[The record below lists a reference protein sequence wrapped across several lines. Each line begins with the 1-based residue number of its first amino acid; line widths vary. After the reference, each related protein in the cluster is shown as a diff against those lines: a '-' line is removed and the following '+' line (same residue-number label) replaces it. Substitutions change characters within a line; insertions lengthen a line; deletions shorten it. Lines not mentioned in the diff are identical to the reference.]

1 MHAPLDRTLKER
13 VLADRLFGRQASGG
27 ASGGW
32 LSSVLGL
39 VFSIETSFIL
49 FLVAGR
55 YKALPEFQAVPVDPT
70 LLFFVL
76 TLGLI
81 AHKCIKGQL
90 KPMPLD
96 APGLLMLAFCAYGVA
111 SVYWSSLEPKNID
124 KAWRFVLVSVSGY
137 FLASVLAQE
146 QERRERMVLLMIG
159 FSCTL
164 LLYYAYFRWI
174 VGIDIYELENT
185 GRIRGNNY
193 LEYGTHA
200 AFVFYGCLA
209 LTVYGPRRWL
219 AVGLTG
225 AVVSLFLL
233 AFIGAR
239 GPLIFSLIGIP
250 LAGVALLLNVRCLA
264 AGFRRLAL
272 LLLLLVV
279 LAWAGYAALVAVKGF
294 TLASE
299 ELYTIER
306 LSLQLSNESTS
317 SLDVR
322 SIGRDLAFRRW
333 LEQPLLGW
341 GMGEFR
347 LQYSVLDYPHN
358 LLLEVLMEMGLVGVV
373 LFIPAHIIAL
383 FVCLRTIRD
392 PASTW
397 IDMAIVLKFITDFA
411 SHITVEGYLGDNRIY
426 FATLALA
433 IGLRYRD
440 WTVPRDRGRRA

>member
-1 MHAPLDRTLKER
+1 MHVPLDRTLAPER
-13 VLADRLFGRQASGG
+13 RSDRRSGVLDL
-27 ASGGW
+27 
-32 LSSVLGL
+32 L
-39 VFSIETSFIL
+39 FSIETSFIL

-55 YKALPEFQAVPVDPT
+55 YKALPEFQNIPVDPT
-70 LLFFVL
+70 LLFFLL

-81 AHKCIKGQL
+81 VHKRAIGQM

-96 APGLLMLAFCAYGVA
+96 APSLLMLAFCAYGFV

-137 FLASVLAQE
+137 FLARILAQE
-146 QERRERMVLLMIG
+146 QERRERMVLLMIA
-159 FSCTL
+159 FSSAL
-164 LLYYAYFRWI
+164 LLYYAYFRWV

-219 AVGLTG
+219 PVAIGG
-225 AVVSLFLL
+225 GVVSLFLL

-239 GPLIFSLIGIP
+239 GPLVFSLLGIP
-250 LAGVALLLNVRCLA
+250 LAGAALLLS
-264 AGFRRLAL
+264 FRRLAAGSRRL
-272 LLLLLVV
+272 LLLLLVLAV
-279 LAWAGYAALVAVKGF
+279 LAWTGYAALVAIKGF
-294 TLASE
+294 AAASE

-358 LLLEVLMEMGLVGVV
+358 LLLEVLMEMGLVGAV
-373 LFIPAHIIAL
+373 LFLPTQIIAL
-383 FVCLRTIRD
+383 FICFRTVRD
-392 PASTW
+392 PACNW
-397 IDMAIVLKFITDFA
+397 IDMAIVLKFVTDFA
-411 SHITVEGYLGDNRIY
+411 SHLSVEGYLGDNRIY
-426 FATLALA
+426 FSLLALA
-433 IGLRYRD
+433 IGLRHSGRA
-440 WTVPRDRGRRA
+440 VPAGQGRSA

>member
-1 MHAPLDRTLKER
+1 MHVPLNQRVGDQGLGDRTFGPELGPER
-13 VLADRLFGRQASGG
+13 RSGQRFGVLD
-27 ASGGW
+27 
-32 LSSVLGL
+32 VL
-39 VFSIETSFIL
+39 FSIETSFIL

-55 YKALPEFQAVPVDPT
+55 YKALPEFQSFPVDPT

-81 AHKCIKGQL
+81 VHKCAMGQL

-96 APGLLMLAFCAYGVA
+96 APGLLMLAFCAYGFV
-111 SVYWSSLEPKNID
+111 SVYWSSLEPKNVD
-124 KAWRFVLVSVSGY
+124 KAWRFVMVSVSGY

-146 QERRERMVLLMIG
+146 QERRERMVLLMIA
-159 FSCTL
+159 FSGAL
-164 LLYYAYFRWI
+164 LLYYAYFRWV

-200 AFVFYGCLA
+200 AYVFYGCLA

-219 AVGLTG
+219 AAGIAGGV
-225 AVVSLFLL
+225 ASLFLL

-239 GPLIFSLIGIP
+239 GPLVFSLLGIP
-250 LAGVALLLNVRCLA
+250 LAGAALFLNLRRLG
-264 AGFRRLAL
+264 AGVRRLAL
-272 LLLLLVV
+272 LLLVLAV
-279 LAWAGYAALVAVKGF
+279 LAWVGYGALVAVKGF
-294 TLASE
+294 AAASE

-322 SIGRDLAFRRW
+322 SAGRDLAFRRW
-333 LEQPLLGW
+333 LEQPLFGW

-358 LLLEVLMEMGLVGVV
+358 LLLEVLMEMGLVGAV
-373 LFIPAHIIAL
+373 LFIPTQIIAL
-383 FVCLRTIRD
+383 FVCFRVVRD
-392 PASTW
+392 PVCGW
-397 IDMAIVLKFITDFA
+397 IDMAIVLKFVTDFV
-411 SHITVEGYLGDNRIY
+411 SHLSVEGYLGDNRIY
-426 FATLALA
+426 FALLALA
-433 IGLRYRD
+433 IGLRHS
-440 WTVPRDRGRRA
+440 DRSALSGQGRAA